1 MARILAVISLLTV
14 LVGCAPQPISESR
27 EADLGEFRLGHNIV
41 IAPKMQAVPGS
52 REATEEE
59 WVTALTDAF
68 AERFNRYEGGQLYHF
83 GISVE
88 GYMLAPPGVPL
99 LASPKSAVV
108 INVTIWDDAEARKI
122 NDEPHQLAILEAA
135 DEGALIGSGLANTR
149 EEQLANLAFNASRQL
164 EIWLSRQHDQFGWF
178 DAKPGLETE
187 ETIGAE
193 TEEPSETETEVV
205 AVTTPEETET
215 VEATPAPVVTPAI
228 VPETT
233 QTAPTVAEPEEQIFR
248 RPSPEVMVD
257 QVLN

>member
-1 MARILAVISLLTV
+1 MARILAVISLLAV
-14 LVGCAPQPISESR
+14 LVGCAPQPVSESR

-52 REATEEE
+52 REASEEE

-68 AERFNRYEGGQLYHF
+68 AERFTRYDGGQLYHF

-122 NDEPHQLAILEAA
+122 NEEPHQLAILEAA
-135 DEGALIGSGLANTR
+135 DEGAIIGSGYANTR

-164 EIWLSRQHDQFGWF
+164 EIWLSRHSFGN
-178 DAKPGLETE
+178 
-187 ETIGAE
+187 
-193 TEEPSETETEVV
+193 
-205 AVTTPEETET
+205 
-215 VEATPAPVVTPAI
+215 
-228 VPETT
+228 
-233 QTAPTVAEPEEQIFR
+233 TAPFSV
-248 RPSPEVMVD
+248 
-257 QVLN
+257 